1 MTNTRGVCRNTQAES
16 SEEEGDELS
25 DPMKA
30 ESEETYLQE
39 FDKDTSQK
47 DTAMKEAGDDW
58 LQMN

>member
-1 MTNTRGVCRNTQAES
+1 
-16 SEEEGDELS
+16 
-25 DPMKA
+25 MKA
-30 ESEETYLQE
+30 ESEETDLQE